1 MELGLWA
8 AILIGGVAGLWST
21 FGYVIISPLLEKI
34 HIHDT
39 CGIHNLHGM
48 PGLIGG
54 ISSLFAILA
63 GNAKNTNGLADSD
76 RSSQAMKQI
85 YGMLATLA
93 FAIVGGLACGLAAK
107 LYGEADFEAYEDAF
121 WWTTG
126 WVKEEPA
133 PVNGANASKA

>member
-54 ISSLFAILA
+54 ISSLIAILA
-63 GNAKNTNGLADSD
+63 GNAKNTNGVADAD
-76 RSSQAMKQI
+76 RGEQAMKQLL
-85 YGMLATLA
+85 GMLVTLG
-93 FAIVGGLACGLAAK
+93 FAIVGGLVCGILAK
-107 LYGEADFEAYEDAF
+107 LYAEAD
-121 WWTTG
+121 
-126 WVKEEPA
+126 
-133 PVNGANASKA
+133 